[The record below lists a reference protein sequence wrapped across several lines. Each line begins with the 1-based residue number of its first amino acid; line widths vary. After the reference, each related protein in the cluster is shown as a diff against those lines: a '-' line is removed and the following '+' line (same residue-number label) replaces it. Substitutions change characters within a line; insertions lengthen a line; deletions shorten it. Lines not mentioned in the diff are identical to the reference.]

1 MPLNDKG
8 KKILA
13 SMEKQYGKKKG
24 KTVFYAMEN
33 SGKLKGIKQ
42 LRRGG
47 SPSEVSGY
55 EAALSSEPGISTY
68 SDRQTSSV
76 NSSGGD
82 GGGGSPQ
89 VNTGAKTTGSKGTSG
104 GGSGLLNIG
113 TSILTM
119 GASKLFEAPIGLLT
133 AGAKKV
139 KNLTTDFKNKPT
151 LTSQK
156 FVDTGDEPFYK
167 KPNYTLGANYG
178 GGDNTP
184 TQLCPDGT
192 TPPCKTPVTQIKNP
206 VSTPNPFLSGFK
218 AYDDGGEVVISSNV
232 DKDLL

>member
-1 MPLNDKG
+1 MPLNAKG

-13 SMEKQYGKKKG
+13 SMEKKYGKKKG

-33 SGKLKGIKQ
+33 SGKLKRIKQ
-42 LRRGG
+42 LRKGG
-47 SPSEVSGY
+47 NTGYSDYASPSSSTASQDFATQAVSGGQKDY
-55 EAALSSEPGISTY
+55 
-68 SDRQTSSV
+68 
-76 NSSGGD
+76 GGD
-82 GGGGSPQ
+82 GGNNQ
-89 VNTGAKTTGSKGTSG
+89 QTTGSKTTTPKSTSG

-113 TSILTM
+113 RTILTM

-133 AGAKKV
+133 AGAKTV
-139 KNLTTDFKNKPT
+139 KNLTTDFANKPT
-151 LTSQK
+151 LMSQK
-156 FVDTGDEPFYK
+156 FVDTGDEAFYK
-167 KPNYTLGANYG
+167 KPNYTLGANNNT
-178 GGDNTP
+178 GDNNP
-184 TQLCPDGT
+184 SLCPDGT

>member
-76 NSSGGD
+76 NSSAGD

-89 VNTGAKTTGSKGTSG
+89 VNTGAKTTGSTGTSG
-104 GGSGLLNIG
+104 GGPGLLNIG
-113 TSILTM
+113 RTILTM
-119 GASKLFEAPIGLLT
+119 SASKLFEAPIGLLT
-133 AGAKKV
+133 AGAKTV
-139 KNLTTDFKNKPT
+139 KNLTTDLKNKPT
-151 LTSQK
+151 LMSQK
-156 FVDTGDEPFYK
+156 FVDTGDEAFYK
-167 KPNYTLGANYG
+167 KPNYTLGANNNS
-178 GGDNTP
+178 GDNNP
-184 TQLCPDGT
+184 SLCPDGT

-232 DKDLL
+232 DKSLLW

>member
-47 SPSEVSGY
+47 SPNEVSGN

-89 VNTGAKTTGSKGTSG
+89 VNTGAK
-104 GGSGLLNIG
+104 LQVQQELQ
-113 TSILTM
+113 
-119 GASKLFEAPIGLLT
+119 
-133 AGAKKV
+133 V
-139 KNLTTDFKNKPT
+139 
-151 LTSQK
+151 
-156 FVDTGDEPFYK
+156 
-167 KPNYTLGANYG
+167 
-178 GGDNTP
+178 
-184 TQLCPDGT
+184 
-192 TPPCKTPVTQIKNP
+192 
-206 VSTPNPFLSGFK
+206 
-218 AYDDGGEVVISSNV
+218 EVL
-232 DKDLL
+232 DY